1 MMDSQ
6 QTTIQRRKYPVR
18 ETVLSHFKVV
28 SLPPPQEVVSEGHDL
43 LKIPNLYRN
52 DTFRGEPLT
61 TLAAER
67 SLEPAFLAVHYDRI
81 ADLSFLKYQAT
92 SESADLQACMAAS
105 SEAVLSGLKS
115 TAAPPSGHSDVAQW
129 CALQGYRLSVRYER
143 FGISTDLN
151 DAIAAYGK
159 AIDSTNTDSPL
170 RPIVL
175 LNQANALCTRYE
187 AAGSIQDIDEA
198 IEKAKEALVAGH
210 EYTAIIQNDM
220 STMYLSKYE
229 REGDLDALESAA
241 RLAQEAVEKSE
252 EHDRRLTTRLLN
264 LSSILMAQYNHSNRL
279 AVIEE
284 AISASRK
291 AEARSG
297 EGDVVSA
304 IQALSRLARGQYLK
318 YTYTKRYED
327 LYATMQT
334 AQGALNRI
342 HTELQTGGDIEA
354 QDILLDIL
362 QRCRQE
368 KEDDGAQ

>member
-1 MMDSQ
+1 MDSQ

-18 ETVLSHFKVV
+18 EPVFSHFKVV
-28 SLPPPQEVVSEGHDL
+28 SLPLSQEVVSAGHDL

-92 SESADLQACMAAS
+92 SESADLQAWTAS
-105 SEAVLSGLKS
+105 SEAVLSGLES
-115 TAAPPSGHSDVAQW
+115 TAAPPPGHSDVAQW

-143 FGISTDLN
+143 FGISTDLD

-159 AIDSTNTDSPL
+159 TIDSTNPDSPL

-187 AAGSIQDIDEA
+187 AAGSIRHIDEA

-220 STMYLSKYE
+220 STMYLSKHQ
-229 REGDLDALESAA
+229 RGGDLDALESAA
-241 RLAQEAVEKSE
+241 RLAQEAVERSG
-252 EHDRRLTTRLLN
+252 EHDPRLTTRLLN
-264 LSSILMAQYNHSNRL
+264 LL
-279 AVIEE
+279 V
-284 AISASRK
+284 
-291 AEARSG
+291 
-297 EGDVVSA
+297 
-304 IQALSRLARGQYLK
+304 
-318 YTYTKRYED
+318 
-327 LYATMQT
+327 
-334 AQGALNRI
+334 
-342 HTELQTGGDIEA
+342 
-354 QDILLDIL
+354 
-362 QRCRQE
+362 
-368 KEDDGAQ
+368 